1 MWLRLVVVKRR
12 VGEFILMLRHM
23 LTVPVT
29 NLGVIRLVKTWRFVH
44 GIFLLHMRLR
54 NLSTVNVFTIIR
66 LFQGRIGLVVFLFIE
81 FILGKIILLE
91 GALWWS
97 IVVEKFLTQFGFEF

>member
-1 MWLRLVVVKRR
+1 MVKRR

-29 NLGVIRLVKTWRFVH
+29 NLGVIRLVKTWRVVH

-91 GALWWS
+91 GALW
-97 IVVEKFLTQFGFEF
+97 

>member
-29 NLGVIRLVKTWRFVH
+29 NLGVIRLVKTWRIGH
-44 GIFLLHMRLR
+44 GIFLHMRLR

-91 GALWWS
+91 GALW
-97 IVVEKFLTQFGFEF
+97 

>member
-1 MWLRLVVVKRR
+1 MVKRR

-29 NLGVIRLVKTWRFVH
+29 NLGVIRLVKTWRVVH
-44 GIFLLHMRLR
+44 GIFLLHCLR

-91 GALWWS
+91 GALWWRV
-97 IVVEKFLTQFGFEF
+97 VVEKFLTQFGFEF